1 MRKIYIFLFCFVNFV
16 AWAQTPQSFSFQ
28 GLARGTNGNPISK
41 STIAIRASI
50 INNTANGT
58 LLYQERF
65 TQLTDTFG
73 LFNINIGTGS
83 VLSGTFATIDWGNGN
98 KFLKIEYDPAGGTSY
113 VLAGN
118 TQLLSV
124 PYALFA
130 QTTGDTSI
138 WKKNGTAVFNK
149 NTGNVGIGTTTPSSK
164 LDVNGN
170 IKIADGTQGN
180 GKVLTSDASGNASW
194 QSISTGG
201 VMFTNMQVYAAP
213 GSYTFTVPAG
223 VNKIMVEVW
232 GGGGGG
238 GLASTSVSN
247 PALGGGGGGY
257 AKEIFTVSA
266 GTPYTVTVGA
276 GGVSGTSIANAGS
289 GGTSSFGS
297 LITATGGTGGWSVG
311 VTPFQWGIG
320 GTSSAL
326 FNVSG
331 KNSGYSNNG
340 GDSFGGSGGM
350 GATNGLAAS
359 SGIAPGGGGAGGHG
373 TTGYTSGSSGGAGR
387 VVVYY

>member
-201 VMFTNMQVYAAP
+201 VMFTNMQVYAAT

-223 VNKIMVEVW
+223 VTKIMVEVW

-238 GLASTSVSN
+238 SCSN
-247 PALGGGGGGY
+247 NYAGGGGAYGKG
-257 AKEIFTVSA
+257 I
-266 GTPYTVTVGA
+266 YTVTPSSNHNVVVGA
-276 GGVSGTSIANAGS
+276 GGTGGVTGAN
-289 GGTSSFGS
+289 GGNSSFGS
-297 LITATGGTGGWSVG
+297 LI
-311 VTPFQWGIG
+311 
-320 GTSSAL
+320 SA
-326 FNVSG
+326 N
-331 KNSGYSNNG
+331 
-340 GDSFGGSGGM
+340 GGSGGGFGGTSTAPFNISGGDCYSAYSIYGINGGN
-350 GATNGLAAS
+350 GANGGQGGRTPINS
-359 SGIAPGGGGAGGHG
+359 SENSGNGRNGVAPGGGGGNCGGG
-373 TTGYTSGSSGGAGR
+373 TTGGSGAHGR